1 MTDRLP
7 LLSAQLSFALAAQ
20 RSGRRATVT
29 LMFRTPPCQLSAA
42 DVREVLGSVLL
53 RNPALSYRIG
63 FCRGIAYQ
71 EWYPEP
77 CDFAELHTAR
87 AEDVS
92 GCMTE
97 VIEAFETSLDG
108 ATMAAR
114 LIRSPE
120 NDHLLL
126 VLDHAMVDE
135 KSMLI
140 IKQQLAS
147 PSDPDELQLVR
158 YQAAINNRIAFEETA
173 VNGPGI
179 KFWTDRLGGVG
190 EFPRTRVKSTR
201 VHSIE
206 RLPDVAVPL
215 SFRGSLFPYVLYSI
229 HRALRDVA
237 EPGPTVIGY
246 PWGGRNAAYA
256 DVVGC
261 FMNTVIS
268 LDTPGLQQ
276 TPDSPDGFVRS
287 WYQEIDHADVPF
299 ITVTSLG
306 STFTGSVTAMLSY
319 THGIERTV
327 NIAGV
332 PAVEVESTETR
343 PPEMCTFLAAAA
355 VCKGELQ
362 LRLLLD
368 EESADYGVQEFGA
381 RWLHWLTTAIST
393 KFTQQKS

>member
-1 MTDRLP
+1 MRDRLP

-20 RSGRRATVT
+20 RSGRRGTVT
-29 LMFRTPPCQLSAA
+29 LMFRTPPCRLSTA
-42 DVREVLGSVLL
+42 DVRKVLESVLL

-63 FCRGIAYQ
+63 FSRGTAYQ

-77 CDFAELHTAR
+77 CDFAELHTAS

-92 GCMTE
+92 VCMTE
-97 VIEAFETSLDG
+97 VIEEFETSLDG
-108 ATMAAR
+108 AAMAAR

-120 NDHLLL
+120 DDHLLL

-147 PSDPDELQLVR
+147 LSDPDDLQRAR
-158 YQAAINNRIAFEETA
+158 YQAAIKDRNAFEERA

-179 KFWTDRLGGVG
+179 KFWADRLGAAG
-190 EFPRTRVKSTR
+190 EFPRARMKSTR
-201 VHSIE
+201 VHPIE
-206 RLPDVAVPL
+206 RLPDVAVPR

-229 HRALRDVA
+229 HRALRDVT

-256 DVVGC
+256 EVVGC
-261 FMNTVIS
+261 FMNTVVS

-276 TPDSPDGFVRS
+276 TPDSPDRFVRS
-287 WYQEIDHADVPF
+287 WYREIDHADVPF
-299 ITVTSLG
+299 IAVTSLG

-319 THGIERTV
+319 THGVERTV

-332 PAVEVESTETR
+332 PAVEVTSTETR
-343 PPEMCTFLAAAA
+343 PPEMCTFLAATALH
-355 VCKGELQ
+355 KEELR

-368 EESADYGVQEFGA
+368 EESAGYGAQEFGA
-381 RWLHWLTTAIST
+381 RWRHWLTTAIST
-393 KFTQQKS
+393 SFTQQKS